1 MQCCNFDRHLCL
13 LMAANSSYPMQGA
26 AAAENV
32 DSTGFCT
39 VGVGCVLAVGCSAAW
54 AGALQ
59 LP

>member
-1 MQCCNFDRHLCL
+1 
-13 LMAANSSYPMQGA
+13 MAANSSYPMQGA